1 VVSNTSFFFTDVDND
16 DIDDDGDVP
25 MTKRGVNEEAA
36 GMEAGRLAHEEK
48 VEKKGQES
56 ERLAAMA
63 AAQEAERLAQEK
75 RLAAQQESERLAAMA
90 AAQEAGRLAQEE
102 RLAAQQEFEKLVAM
116 AAAQEAERLAQEER
130 LAAQQESWRLA
141 AMAAAQEAER
151 LVQEERLA
159 AQQESG
165 RLAAM
170 AAAQEAEKE
179 KAAKEEWSR
188 AKRKRQQE
196 DAQSLTQR
204 SKRSQVQ
211 LQKLAACLQLQA
223 NNRAVDPAVKIK
235 RDPEYLESVYLTA
248 ADTSKIQEAWD
259 AQWSTL
265 VWNTVKEKNG
275 KISKFLLCYFRH

>member
-1 VVSNTSFFFTDVDND
+1 MVSNTSFFFTDVDND

-56 ERLAAMA
+56 E
-63 AAQEAERLAQEK
+63 
-75 RLAAQQESERLAAMA
+75 
-90 AAQEAGRLAQEE
+90 
-102 RLAAQQEFEKLVAM
+102 
-116 AAAQEAERLAQEER
+116 
-130 LAAQQESWRLA
+130 
-141 AMAAAQEAER
+141 
-151 LVQEERLA
+151 
-159 AQQESG
+159 